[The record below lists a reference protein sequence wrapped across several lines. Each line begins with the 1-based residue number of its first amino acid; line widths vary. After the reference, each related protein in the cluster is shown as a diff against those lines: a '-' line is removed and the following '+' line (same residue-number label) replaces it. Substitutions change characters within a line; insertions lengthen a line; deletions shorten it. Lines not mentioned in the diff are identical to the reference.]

1 MHATANLRNIAARL
15 FVWAGALSITGSP
28 LVEVS
33 GQGAHRE
40 RVATTGPFIRW
51 TMEPLPGAVSGRWN
65 SADVATREA
74 VLLIADLFWPV
85 STAAAYQIDQAA
97 AEIRDGLHLLSL
109 SILDY
114 ASDPVSPAVS
124 DSRLRAVEP
133 PAVARL
139 TTEAG
144 LDRRRVSAVIGWIS
158 RHTV

>member
-15 FVWAGALSITGSP
+15 FVWAGALSISGTP
-28 LVEVS
+28 TIEFQ
-33 GQGAHRE
+33 GQGSHRE
-40 RVATTGPFIRW
+40 RVATTGPFVRF
-51 TMEPLPGAVSGRWN
+51 TLEPLPGVLSGRWD

-85 STAAAYQIDQAA
+85 STVNAYEIDQAA
-97 AEIRDGLHLLSL
+97 SEIRDSAMLLSL
-109 SILDY
+109 SVLDY
-114 ASDPVSPAVS
+114 ASDPAAPPVS
-124 DSRLRAVEP
+124 DSRLRAIEP
-133 PAVARL
+133 PTVTRL